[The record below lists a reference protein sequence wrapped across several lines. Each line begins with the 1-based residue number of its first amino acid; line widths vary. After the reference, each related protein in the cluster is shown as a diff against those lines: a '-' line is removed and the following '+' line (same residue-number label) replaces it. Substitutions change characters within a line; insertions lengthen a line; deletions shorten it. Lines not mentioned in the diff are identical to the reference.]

1 MESGIR
7 LWRGHALL
15 LRPNG
20 DAQLEGAIV
29 AAARGCGWRCGCAC
43 PTVPGLTSLYVT
55 TYSGRVCRGS
65 YMANSCVRA
74 HATLFLSLA
83 RTL

>member
-1 MESGIR
+1 MESGMR

-43 PTVPGLTSLYVT
+43 PAGLCATARGVASPPLQSVATIVLFRVPRLRGGLEIR
-55 TYSGRVCRGS
+55 SGGI
-65 YMANSCVRA
+65 
-74 HATLFLSLA
+74 
-83 RTL
+83 